1 MAHVVVVPFG
11 VPDDGE
17 GLGIGLAA
25 LVHGLVRMSGEH
37 VALAQ
42 LLSKDGAKTVEAFVP
57 PAAWKEIA
65 KNGPDAPETQKLDVV
80 VTGSFEPP
88 SIGRGALELLAF
100 DPKSGVVRARE
111 ETAFGTDDAGTV
123 LAQAISAFCEKLD
136 ADAGA
141 VESLRDLPWA
151 SLESVLYAERCF
163 APNPLKNGARD
174 PFAALGH
181 LERAISDA
189 PEARFPAARLATC
202 AMEAAFSA
210 QSPRLREAALRS
222 VVRALSDAPAHV
234 ELLEAASAME
244 LRFANPI
251 SAEARI
257 LSALEIAPNRGSLW
271 ALLCE
276 SRRTRN
282 DHAGAL
288 EAVRSAMA
296 RGIEDP
302 LLYTEEAVLHVDAGN
317 NIEAIARFKDVLR
330 RWPFFPSAFK
340 NLAQMAL
347 RENDA
352 VTAQSLVDAA
362 LTARMQLHP
371 DVLRQGIELALRSES
386 PGIARASR
394 VLALARTLTQMVPQ
408 DAWARLVLSR
418 ALVDTGDKNGAVT
431 ALAAVEAI
439 APDSI
444 LAAEAQRGRFQIE
457 GEHASLAVEA
467 ILRAA
472 YGANPDELESLSAR
486 ARKLVLEHDAW
497 VCAFALGIV
506 ERRRQRWD
514 AARDAFEEA
523 IRRAPGCAAAHVELC
538 GVHVSQKDG
547 ERAVA
552 CAEKARALE
561 GDSARTLAV
570 FATALLCAGRK
581 EEAEAAIDRALALEP
596 NNVHHRALSERIRS
610 TPPPP
615 PAPSRASSF
624 LSWLKK
630 K

>member
-11 VPDDGE
+11 VPEDGA

-25 LVHGLVRMSGEH
+25 LVHGFVRMRGEH

-65 KNGPDAPETQKLDVV
+65 QNGTDAPETQRLDVV

-100 DPKSGVVRARE
+100 DPKTGIARARE
-111 ETAFGTDDAGTV
+111 EAAFGTDDAGTV
-123 LAQAISAFCEKLD
+123 LAQALSSFCEKLD
-136 ADAGA
+136 ADASA

-189 PEARFPAARLATC
+189 PEARFPAARLAMC

-210 QSPRLREAALRS
+210 QSPLLRDAALRS

-244 LRFANPI
+244 LRFASAI

-257 LSALEIAPNRGSLW
+257 LTALEIAPNRGSLW

-282 DHAGAL
+282 DHSGAL
-288 EAVRSAMA
+288 EAIRSGMA

-302 LLYTEEAVLHVDAGN
+302 LLFTEEAVLHVDAGN

-371 DVLRQGIELALRSES
+371 DVLRHGIELALRSES

-394 VLALARTLTQMVPQ
+394 VLTLARSLTQMVPQ

-418 ALVDTGDKNGAVT
+418 ALVETGDKAGAVT
-431 ALAAVEAI
+431 ALAAVEAL
-439 APDSI
+439 APDTI
-444 LAAEAQRGRFQIE
+444 MAAEAQRGRFQLE

-472 YGANPDELESLSAR
+472 HGANADELESLAAR

-497 VCAFALGIV
+497 ICAFALGVV
-506 ERRRQRWD
+506 ERRRERWD

-523 IRRAPGCAAAHVELC
+523 VRRAPGCAPAHVEL
-538 GVHVSQKDG
+538 
-547 ERAVA
+547 
-552 CAEKARALE
+552 
-561 GDSARTLAV
+561 
-570 FATALLCAGRK
+570 ATALLSLGRNG
-581 EEAEAAIDRALALEP
+581 EAEAAISRALALDP
-596 NNVHHRALSERIRS
+596 NNVNHRALSEKIRS

-615 PAPSRASSF
+615 PSRASSW

>member
-1 MAHVVVVPFG
+1 MPHVVVVPFG
-11 VPDDGE
+11 VPEDGE

-25 LVHGLVRMSGEH
+25 LVHGFVRMSGEH
-37 VALAQ
+37 VGLAQ

-57 PAAWKEIA
+57 PSAWKEIA
-65 KNGPDAPETQKLDVV
+65 QNGPETPETQKLDVV

-88 SIGRGALELLAF
+88 SIGRGGMELLAF
-100 DPKSGVVRARE
+100 DPKTGVVRARE
-111 ETAFGTDDAGTV
+111 EVAFGTDDAGTAV
-123 LAQAISAFCEKLD
+123 AETLGSFCEKLE
-136 ADAGA
+136 ADASA
-141 VESLRDLPWA
+141 VATLRDLPWA

-174 PFAALGH
+174 AFAALGH

-210 QSPRLREAALRS
+210 TSHLLREAALRS
-222 VVRALSDAPAHV
+222 VVRALSDAPAQV

-244 LRFANPI
+244 LRFASPI
-251 SAEARI
+251 AAEAR
-257 LSALEIAPNRGSLW
+257 LLAALEIAPDRGSLW

-282 DHAGAL
+282 DHEGAL
-288 EAVRSAMA
+288 AAVRSGMA

-317 NIEAIARFKDVLR
+317 NGAAMARFKDVLR

-340 NLAQMAL
+340 NLAQVAL

-352 VTAQSLVDAA
+352 VTAQSLVDAVLA
-362 LTARMQLHP
+362 ARTQLHP
-371 DVLRQGIELALRSES
+371 DVLRQAIELALRTES

-394 VLALARTLTQMVPQ
+394 VLALARSVTQMVPQ

-418 ALVDTGDKNGAVT
+418 ALVDTGDKAG
-431 ALAAVEAI
+431 ALAALSSVEAI
-439 APDSI
+439 APDTVM
-444 LAAEAQRGRFQIE
+444 AAEAQRGRFQLQ
-457 GEHASLAVEA
+457 GEHAALAVEA

-472 YGANPDELESLSAR
+472 YGANESELESLAAR
-486 ARKLVLEHDAW
+486 ARRLTLEHDAW
-497 VCAFALGIV
+497 ICAFALGIV
-506 ERRRQRWD
+506 ERRRERWD
-514 AARDAFEEA
+514 AARDAFEDA
-523 IRRAPGCAAAHVELC
+523 VKRAPGCAPAHVELC
-538 GVHVSQKDG
+538 GVYVSLKNG
-547 ERAVA
+547 EQAIA
-552 CAEKARALE
+552 HAEKARALE

-570 FATALLCAGRK
+570 LATALITAGRK
-581 EEAEAAIDRALALEP
+581 EEAEAAIDRALAQDP
-596 NNVHHRALSERIRS
+596 NNPHHRALSEKIRS
-610 TPPPP
+610 TPPPA